1 MITERIFHW
10 AKQTPYNTAVIQNGA
25 HLSYRS
31 FARSIAKAR
40 GYFISQ
46 GFSGPGRAVL
56 AVHSMK
62 DFWILGLA
70 LRSLG
75 LTTLAARS
83 VAALNQL
90 SMPGLRL
97 VVTLPT
103 EAWPELEDVC
113 AARGLPLLSASL
125 EGEASIPLDA
135 ADAYHPPG
143 GHIVWTSGTTGA
155 DKMLLL
161 RAEYDSIYF
170 PINVKATGMDQKSV
184 LCMFG
189 ISGWTTVGYRWPAGP
204 WTVGGATLFRPGS
217 ERYPALRHPGLTH
230 AFMNP
235 AMLASVLAAPADG
248 FPRNDALQ
256 LFVGGGAMTR
266 AQVYQAKARI
276 TPHVFNY
283 LAATEV
289 GVIAVTPLDTPDDHR
304 WHRPVPSRLIEVV
317 DDSGRPAPAGESGLL
332 RVGTIGGPTS
342 YIDDEAATLTFFKD
356 GFFYPGDL
364 AVMRSDGR
372 IALQGRLTEVIN
384 VRGKKISPAPI
395 EDRLAEMFQV
405 NAVCLFSQ
413 QNEDGEE
420 ELHVVLEAPAHFE
433 PGLVADALREF
444 RGFNKAIVHFVAE
457 MPRNPTG
464 KVVRREAQSLARSN
478 PGHTVQW

>member
-1 MITERIFHW
+1 MITERIFYW

-40 GYFISQ
+40 GYFIRQ
-46 GFSGPGRAVL
+46 GFAGPGHAVL
-56 AVHSMK
+56 AIHSMK

-83 VAALNQL
+83 VAALNQFDL
-90 SMPGLRL
+90 PDLRL
-97 VVTLPT
+97 VVTLRA
-103 EAWPELEDVC
+103 EAWPELEGVC

-125 EGEASIPLDA
+125 EGEAGIPLDA
-135 ADAYHPPG
+135 AGEHHPAG
-143 GHIVWTSGTTGA
+143 GHTVWTSGTTGA

-161 RAEYDSIYF
+161 RAEYDSIYL
-170 PINVKATGMDQKSV
+170 PIMVKATGIDQKTV

-189 ISGWTTVGYRWPAGP
+189 ISGWTTVGYRWAAAP
-204 WTVGGATLFRPGS
+204 WTVGGATFFQPGS
-217 ERYPALRHPGLTH
+217 ERYLALQHPGLTH

-235 AMLASVLAAPADG
+235 AMLAGVLAAPEDG
-248 FPRNDALQ
+248 FPRNDVLQ
-256 LFVGGGAMTR
+256 LFVGGGTITR
-266 AQVYQAKARI
+266 AQVDQAKARI
-276 TPHVFNY
+276 TPHIFNF

-289 GVIAVTPLDTPDDHR
+289 GVIAVTPLDTPEDHR
-304 WHRPVPSRLIEVV
+304 WHRPVPSRLVEVV
-317 DDSGRPAPAGESGLL
+317 DDSGRPAPAGENGLL
-332 RVGTIGGPTS
+332 RVGTTGGPES
-342 YIDDEAATLTFFKD
+342 YIDDEAATRTFFKD

-364 AVMRSDGR
+364 AVMRPDGR
-372 IALQGRLTEVIN
+372 IALQGRVTEVIN

-405 NAVCLFSQ
+405 NAVCLFSE
-413 QNEDGEE
+413 QNDDGEE
-420 ELHVVLEAPAHFE
+420 ELHVVLEAPARFE
-433 PGLVADALREF
+433 PGRVADALKEL

-457 MPRNPTG
+457 MPRNPMG
-464 KVVRREAQSLARSN
+464 KVLRREAQSLARSN
-478 PGHTVQW
+478 PGHTIQW